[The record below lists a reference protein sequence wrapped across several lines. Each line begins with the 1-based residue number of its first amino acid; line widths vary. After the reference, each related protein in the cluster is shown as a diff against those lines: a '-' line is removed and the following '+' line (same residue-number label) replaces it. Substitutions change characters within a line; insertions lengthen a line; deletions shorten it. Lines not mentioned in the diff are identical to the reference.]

1 VVVRRVEAEDVT
13 LAEQHLAAMS
23 RAMYG
28 EHVSILDQVGRVDEW
43 QRCACAKESCQ
54 TGVMSSRQR
63 RKGARRETEGHLV
76 AAVVGSHVA
85 AFELG
90 VAHEVFGLD
99 RSEYASPWYRFRVIG
114 AFGSTIPVTD
124 GDWTITTP
132 YTLDDLAEAETV
144 IVPVWPGRGSPAPT
158 DLLDALRAVHERGGR
173 LVSVCTG
180 AFLLAQAGLLD
191 GRRATTHWM
200 YTSEFTGLYPDVDVD
215 RDVLFVDAGDGIYT
229 SAGTAAGID
238 LCLHIVR
245 LDHGADVANKV
256 ARRMVV
262 PPQRDGGQAQF
273 VDAPMPELFD
283 DDPIART
290 LDWAMVHLDEPM
302 TVDDLAGR
310 AMLSPRSFARRFR
323 AATGTTP
330 MQWLPRQRVLHAQRL
345 LETSDLS
352 VDRVAEQCGFGTAT
366 ALRVH
371 FRRVVGTTPTA
382 YRRTF
387 GADAEIVAF
396 HRDARPGDDHRSGDG
411 VAS

>member
-1 VVVRRVEAEDVT
+1 
-13 LAEQHLAAMS
+13 MPS
-23 RAMYG
+23 G
-28 EHVSILDQVGRVDEW
+28 
-43 QRCACAKESCQ
+43 
-54 TGVMSSRQR
+54 QR
-63 RKGARRETEGHLV
+63 RKDARRESHGHLV

-99 RSEYASPWYRFRVIG
+99 RSEYADPWYRFRVIG

-124 GDWTITTP
+124 GDWSITTP
-132 YTLDDLAEAETV
+132 YTLDDLADAETV
-144 IVPVWPGRGSPAPT
+144 ILPVWPGRGTPAPP
-158 DLLDALRAVHERGGR
+158 DLLDALRTVHARGGR
-173 LVSVCTG
+173 LVSVCSG

-200 YTSEFTGLYPDVDVD
+200 YTTEFAGLYPTVDVD
-215 RDVLFVDAGDGIYT
+215 RDVLFVDAGDGLYT

-245 LDHGADVANKV
+245 LDHGAEVANKV

-273 VDAPMPELFD
+273 VDAPMPVLSA
-283 DDPIART
+283 DDPIGRT
-290 LDWAMVHLDEPM
+290 LDWAIAHLDEPM
-302 TVDDLAGR
+302 TVDELAGR

-330 MQWLPRQRVLHAQRL
+330 MQWLLRQRVLHAQRL
-345 LETSDLS
+345 LETSDLA
-352 VDRVAEQCGFGTAT
+352 VERVAEQCGFGTAT

-371 FRRVVGTTPTA
+371 FRRVVGTTPMA

-387 GADAEIVAF
+387 GADAEIVAL
-396 HRDARPGDDHRSGDG
+396 HRDDRRKGDG
-411 VAS
+411 MAS

>member
-1 VVVRRVEAEDVT
+1 
-13 LAEQHLAAMS
+13 M
-23 RAMYG
+23 
-28 EHVSILDQVGRVDEW
+28 
-43 QRCACAKESCQ
+43 
-54 TGVMSSRQR
+54 
-63 RKGARRETEGHLV
+63 

-99 RSEYASPWYRFRVIG
+99 RSEYADPWYRFRVIG
-114 AFGSTIPVTD
+114 AVGTTIPVSN
-124 GDWTITTP
+124 GDWSITTP
-132 YTLDDLAEAETV
+132 YTLDDLADAETV
-144 IVPVWPGRGSPAPT
+144 ILPVWPGRGEPAPPS
-158 DLLDALRAVHERGGR
+158 LLDALRGVHARGGR

-200 YTSEFTGLYPDVDVD
+200 YTSEFTALYPAVEVD

-245 LDHGADVANKV
+245 LDHGAEVANKV

-273 VDAPMPELFD
+273 VDAPVPELCD

-290 LDWAMVHLDEPM
+290 LDWAITHLDEPM

-330 MQWLPRQRVLHAQRL
+330 MQWLLRQRVLHAQRL
-345 LETSDLS
+345 LETSDLAI
-352 VDRVAEQCGFGTAT
+352 DRVADRCGFGTAT

-371 FRRVVGTTPTA
+371 FRRFVGTTPLA

-387 GADAEIVAF
+387 GPDAEVVAL
-396 HRDARPGDDHRSGDG
+396 HGDGRPADPRRSGNG

>member
-1 VVVRRVEAEDVT
+1 MSDDERPGAASRED
-13 LAEQHLAAMS
+13 
-23 RAMYG
+23 
-28 EHVSILDQVGRVDEW
+28 
-43 QRCACAKESCQ
+43 
-54 TGVMSSRQR
+54 
-63 RKGARRETEGHLV
+63 GHLV
-76 AAVVGSHVA
+76 AALVGSHAA

-90 VAHEVFGLD
+90 TAHEVFGID

-114 AFGSTIPVTD
+114 AYGSTIPVSH
-124 GDWTITTP
+124 GDWAITTP

-144 IVPVWPGRGSPAPT
+144 IVPVWPERMDAPAPP
-158 DLLDALRAVHERGGR
+158 DLLDALRAVHARGGR

-200 YTSEFTGLYPDVDVD
+200 WAADLARTCPQVDVD
-215 RDVLFVDAGDGIYT
+215 PDVLFVDGGDGIYT

-273 VDAPMPELFD
+273 VEMPLPAACS
-283 DDPIART
+283 DDPIARV
-290 LDWAMVHLDEPM
+290 LDWAMGHLDEPL
-302 TVDDLAGR
+302 TVEGLAAR
-310 AMLSPRSFARRFR
+310 ALLSPRSFARRFR

-330 MQWLPRQRVLHAQRL
+330 MQWLLRQRVLHAQRL
-345 LETSDLS
+345 LETTDLA
-352 VDRVAEQCGFGTAT
+352 VDMVAGRAGFGTAT

-371 FRRVVGTTPTA
+371 FRRIVGTTPAA

-387 GADAEIVAF
+387 GPDADIVAL
-396 HRDARPGDDHRSGDG
+396 P
-411 VAS
+411 VEQAS